1 MILKMNNPNKIDIE
15 KGSISFWIE
24 ANKIKFA
31 DNELYPFV
39 DINNPKG
46 AIFIIKDADNKIKFF
61 YVYLGKGRTDIE
73 WDCSKLEDD
82 KKHMIATT
90 WSQEDKEIKLYVDG
104 ELKETSK
111 MEY

>member
-1 MILKMNNPNKIDIE
+1 MNNPNNKIDIE
-15 KGSISFWIE
+15 KGSITFWTQ

-31 DNELYPFV
+31 DNKLYTFV
-39 DINNPKG
+39 DISNHKG

-90 WSQEDKEIKLYVDG
+90 WSQETKEIKLYVDG
-104 ELKETSK
+104 ELRETSK
-111 MEY
+111 IEY